1 MPVWRTPHRG
11 GGRGGGTVRARRGV
25 LGDVQRQGSIGG
37 SAANRIRVTGAIL
50 LVAHLALVAWLTLRP
65 LDVPWVRPANLRP
78 LAGLRADL
86 ALGWPEAGL
95 HIGEG
100 LALLAPLGVLLPM
113 ADGRLSVSAFASLF
127 RTAAAGAL
135 ISLGIALLQTGVPG
149 RVVDVDVLLLNT
161 VGVSL
166 AHLTVVP
173 AGRAWLRRRLGVG
186 GVPQEGYGHRGGR
199 GGLGGVPDAVLG
211 GLSGGR
217 EGYPAGGARGADRVA
232 GAGVAGPAGAGS
244 SVRGEF
250 SQGRT
255 PTIPRVGIAP

>member
-1 MPVWRTPHRG
+1 M
-11 GGRGGGTVRARRGV
+11 
-25 LGDVQRQGSIGG
+25 
-37 SAANRIRVTGAIL
+37 TGAIL

-65 LDVPWVRPANLRP
+65 LDLPWVRPANLRP

-86 ALGWPEAGL
+86 ALGWPAAGL
-95 HIGEG
+95 RVGEG

-113 ADGRLSVSAFASLF
+113 ADGRLSVSPFASLF

-161 VGVSL
+161 AGVLL

-173 AGRAWLRRRLGVG
+173 AGRAWLRKRLGRG
-186 GVPQEGYGHRGGR
+186 GVSEEGYGRR
-199 GGLGGVPDAVLG
+199 GGLGGHG
-211 GLSGGR
+211 GFGGAPEGISGGVAGGCD
-217 EGYPAGGARGADRVA
+217 GYPAGETRGADRA
-232 GAGVAGPAGAGS
+232 GRAGGPGPGGGAV
-244 SVRGEF
+244 SVRGEL